1 MLPDDGS
8 RTAPADIELEKT
20 TPEKNGAGGNAWLKV
35 TLGEGRSRQ
44 VRRMFD
50 LVGHPVT
57 KLRRVAI
64 GPIRDAKLPPG
75 TFRDLSPEE
84 VMALRAIRPAPPR
97 ARTARPRANAWTT
110 RPPVSP
116 KATV

>member
-1 MLPDDGS
+1 
-8 RTAPADIELEKT
+8 
-20 TPEKNGAGGNAWLKV
+20 
-35 TLGEGRSRQ
+35 
-44 VRRMFD
+44 MFD

-64 GPIRDAKLPPG
+64 GPIRDATLPPG

-97 ARTARPRANAWTT
+97 PRTARPRTHRAPSPSA
-110 RPPVSP
+110 PP
-116 KATV
+116 KARA